1 MEIKP
6 KLRGFGLDIRQFR
19 SKDGYTYIVS
29 KTKSG
34 SYHVFMEVE
43 AKQAARRCGGAG
55 SNTRQM
61 WDALWKK

>member
-1 MEIKP
+1 MQVQP

-19 SKDGYTYIVS
+19 SQDGYTYIVF

-34 SYHVFMEVE
+34 SYHAFLEVE
-43 AKQAARRCGGAG
+43 AKEAARKCGGKG

-61 WDALWKK
+61 WSSLWR